1 MYRVLLVG
9 MKVAFLFNMIF
20 VYNISAMALVTLTD
34 LTAKENNL
42 DILKGNTGSL
52 LNLITELQG
61 LSVDVVTGAAS
72 STSIAV
78 SGMVTTDTLLSVL
91 EFTISGGNVT
101 GLNDRTGVTTIHS
114 AGNIRVAANTTDS
127 RIVVLWHDKV

>member
-1 MYRVLLVG
+1 

-34 LTAKENNL
+34 LTANEINLELLKSKE
-42 DILKGNTGSL
+42 GSL

-61 LSVDVVTGAAS
+61 LSVNVVTGVAS

-78 SGMVTTDTLLSVL
+78 SGMATTDTLLSVL

-101 GLNDRTGVTTIHS
+101 GINDRTGVTTIHS
-114 AGNIRVAANTTDS
+114 AGNIRVAANTTDN
-127 RIVVLWHDKV
+127 RLVVVWYNKS